1 MVRWKISL
9 GIIGTLLSSL
19 LYADTVKIGAV
30 VIPAS
35 FQLKKHDLA
44 YRFQCAKVKLAVV
57 VELPEVLDE
66 VLDALIHYD
75 QSLKLAGEK

>member
-30 VIPAS
+30 VIDDATALPMSDVEVCFS
-35 FQLKKHDLA
+35 FKEDVGWRTWTESSKHHKQYILTDSNGFCSA
-44 YRFQCAKVKLAVV
+44 
-57 VELPEVLDE
+57 E
-66 VLDALIHYD
+66 
-75 QSLKLAGEK
+75 GEK

>member
-30 VIPAS
+30 VIDDATALPMS
-35 FQLKKHDLA
+35 D
-44 YRFQCAKVKLAVV
+44 KVAIAIRIIAGR
-57 VELPEVLDE
+57 
-66 VLDALIHYD
+66 ALVGTF
-75 QSLKLAGEK
+75 SR